1 MTQQAPPLT
10 SGALPILGHAVEFQR
25 NRTQL
30 MQRGFAE
37 HGPVFGLKLANQNVA
52 VVIGPEHQKQFFM
65 ETDGRLSIQEPYKFL
80 QAMFGEALFLAPHDK
95 YLEQRP
101 LVQELF
107 KRDKMLLYV
116 DIMQEVV
123 QEWLDGLGDSGEI
136 ELVSE
141 IGTLVQEVAGD
152 CFLGKE
158 VNRAV
163 GREFW
168 DLYTDVGKA
177 LDPLLPPNLPL
188 PKFKKRDKAKARM
201 TEILGPIIAERRANP
216 DQYNDFLQD
225 IINKAGEDGK
235 PVDEEMVRNLL
246 MALMFAGHETT
257 AGQAAWT
264 LIFLLQHPDYRQKV
278 LNEIDAVAPAGEHIT
293 PKRMVQ
299 LDHIAWAVRE
309 VERLRPSADMLM
321 RVAKEDIELGDY
333 LIPAGWL
340 VQVAQEIG
348 HKLPEQFEQPERFDP
363 LRFAPDR
370 AEDKQHRFNLIGFG
384 GGMHKCTGM
393 NFANNEMT
401 IITALMLRQ
410 FDLELVTQNTE
421 ILRGLGANRPTPTVI
436 RYRRR
441 ETAVNQ
447 AIGDQNL
454 EIDPISSL

>member
-1 MTQQAPPLT
+1 MTNPTPPLT

-37 HGPVFGLKLANQNVA
+37 HGRVFGLKLANQNVA
-52 VVIGPEHQKQFFM
+52 VVIGPENQKQFFM

-95 YLEQRP
+95 YLAQRP

-107 KRDKMLLYV
+107 KREKMLHYV
-116 DIMQEVV
+116 DIMQDVV

-136 ELVSE
+136 EITE
-141 IGTLVQEVAGD
+141 QIGTLVQEVAGD

-158 VNRAV
+158 VNQAV

-188 PKFKKRDKAKARM
+188 PKFRKRDRAKARM
-201 TEILGPIIAERRANP
+201 TEILGPIIAERRKNP
-216 DQYNDFLQD
+216 DKYNDFLQD
-225 IINKAGEDGK
+225 IINKSSEDGSA
-235 PVDEEMVRNLL
+235 VDEEMVRNLL
-246 MALMFAGHETT
+246 VALMFAGHETT

-264 LIFLLQHPDYRQKV
+264 LILLLQHPDYLHQV
-278 LNEIDAVAPAGEHIT
+278 LAEIDEVAPVGVHID
-293 PKRMVQ
+293 PKRMMQ

-321 RVAKEDIELGDY
+321 RVAKEDIEFGDY
-333 LIPAGWL
+333 TIPAGWL

-348 HKLPEQFEQPERFDP
+348 HNLPDQFAAPEKFDP
-363 LRFAPDR
+363 LRYAPDR
-370 AEDKQHRFNLIGFG
+370 AEDKQHRFNLFGFG
-384 GGMHKCTGM
+384 GGTHKCTGM

-410 FDLELVTQNTE
+410 FELELVTQDTQ

-441 ETAVNQ
+441 ETAVPVT
-447 AIGDQNL
+447 ALATAVPATD
-454 EIDPISSL
+454 

>member
-1 MTQQAPPLT
+1 MTKPTPPLT

-25 NRTQL
+25 NRIQL
-30 MQRGFAE
+30 MQRGFTE
-37 HGPVFGLKLANQNVA
+37 HGSVFGLKLANQNVA
-52 VVIGPEHQKQFFM
+52 VVIGPDHQKQFFM

-80 QAMFGEALFLAPHDK
+80 KEMFGEALFLAPHDK

-107 KRDKMLLYV
+107 KREKMLLYV
-116 DIMQEVV
+116 DIMQDVV
-123 QEWLDGLGDSGEI
+123 QAWLDGLGDSGEI
-136 ELVSE
+136 EITE
-141 IGTLVQEVAGD
+141 QIGTLVQEVAGD

-188 PKFKKRDKAKARM
+188 PKFRKRDKAKARM
-201 TEILGPIIAERRANP
+201 TEILSPIIAERRANP
-216 DQYNDFLQD
+216 EKYNDFLQD
-225 IINKAGEDGK
+225 IINRAGEDDK

-264 LIFLLQHPDYRQKV
+264 LIFLLQNPDYLQKV
-278 LNEIDAVAPAGEHIT
+278 LAEIEAVAPVGEHIT

-299 LDHIAWAVRE
+299 LEHIAWAVRE
-309 VERLRPSADMLM
+309 VERLRPSADLLM
-321 RVAKEDIELGDY
+321 RVVKEDIEFGGY

-348 HKLPEQFEQPERFDP
+348 HKLPDLFAQPEQFDP
-363 LRFAPDR
+363 LRYAPDR
-370 AEDKQHRFNLIGFG
+370 AEDKQHRFGLFGFG

-410 FDLELVTQNTE
+410 FELELVTQDTK

-441 ETAVNQ
+441 ETTDSQESGERGLEASPVP
-447 AIGDQNL
+447 NL
-454 EIDPISSL
+454 